1 MCGGANPCGMQV
13 SPPMQWLLVSAPH
26 PGSGGASVER
36 RLPEKGM
43 GCHWWRGPK
52 DTPVPTGGSRW
63 NRAWGGEAR
72 WSLRRAHGSPKG
84 EPALVWPEP
93 PAQWWEVGAQGQ
105 GGRGSQ
111 PHSTPSSLP
120 LGQALAV
127 EPVTGAGSGWKECS
141 GAPTQ
146 RLRRGEQSSESQAFD
161 LPLAEKRPAA
171 KNLPS
176 TAAQTPPTST
186 ERKGVRVQAASPHMV
201 WTLGTWVGQSP
212 WEPGCSRRSP
222 RLPRAAS
229 CLHQS
234 RRTAP
239 SLFLC
244 FGWCKRIGYKT
255 LLKAVQPVGLLPE
268 SKGSCRSCHLLP
280 SEEFAL

>member
-1 MCGGANPCGMQV
+1 MQV
-13 SPPMQWLLVSAPH
+13 SPPTQWLLVSAPH

-36 RLPEKGM
+36 RLPEKGT
-43 GCHWWRGPK
+43 GCHRWQGPK
-52 DTPVPTGGSRW
+52 DTPVPTGGSLW

-72 WSLRRAHGSPKG
+72 WSLWHAHGSPKG

-146 RLRRGEQSSESQAFD
+146 RLRLGEQSSESQAFD

-186 ERKGVRVQAASPHMV
+186 ERKGVRVQAASPHVV
-201 WTLGTWVGQSP
+201 WTLGTWVGRSL

-229 CLHQS
+229 CLDRS

-239 SLFLC
+239 SPFLC
-244 FGWCKRIGYKT
+244 LAGVSALGTRHS
-255 LLKAVQPVGLLPE
+255 LKLFSPWGSFQSPGTVAVLP
-268 SKGSCRSCHLLP
+268 
-280 SEEFAL
+280 FTAQ

>member
-1 MCGGANPCGMQV
+1 M
-13 SPPMQWLLVSAPH
+13 
-26 PGSGGASVER
+26 ER

-222 RLPRAAS
+222 RLPRRPAACTKAEGQLPRFS
-229 CLHQS
+229 FALAGVNALDTRH
-234 RRTAP
+234 
-239 SLFLC
+239 SLKLFSPWGS
-244 FGWCKRIGYKT
+244 FQNPRDR
-255 LLKAVQPVGLLPE
+255 VGLAIYYPV
-268 SKGSCRSCHLLP
+268 RSLRYEHLLERK
-280 SEEFAL
+280 SRHQ